1 MPCESCQTQFTV
13 FKRKKSCNECH
24 RYFCVNCIAKTRFCQ
39 NCSILVARPLIK
51 DDLLK
56 LRTSTLITYLQSKKI
71 PTTGCVE
78 KSELVNLIINHVN
91 TSTYYES
98 STPNFTNTSTNN
110 NNNNDFDFDQIKNT
124 CQNFLSS
131 ISEKISSDLQ
141 KTTCFTNSNQPNQ
154 KKTNI
159 TTQPRPRSQQESTP
173 TSPQTPLNVNATSS
187 SSSSSNHTAAGTSNN
202 GASYF
207 RNSNTPVVSL
217 NQNQNSNTNR
227 PTRTKIGN
235 TSGNTSPLQPSQNA
249 STASSPRN
257 SIPSARTEHH
267 HEDCDCSD
275 DELDEKEI
283 SEKRQ
288 NIFDNNN
295 AGPSG
300 WNINLFPVTVK
311 KSSSSESSSF
321 EELEPTPN
329 GDHWQFIER
338 TSSNEVKIVAD
349 GMSLGDGSN
358 SNTAPSPNQNSSS
371 NSNDMT
377 RSLIPEPSSSTSEH
391 RRITR
396 RRSDSSILSSMKKSS
411 SLIIDASAMDPLMGP
426 GEVKKVKVSCNK
438 CGKEKR
444 IIKLEIIKLSE
455 QLRSSNRSDAEVN
468 AKVKEFIDYLDSKSQ
483 PSEVTDT
490 ENSQNGQRTVG
501 SGVASG
507 NIPTSNSND
516 DIEEDIFDDIN
527 DGIHVYGTNLTE
539 QQQSET
545 NLRRFVQL
553 DDIHTTDDLDVLT
566 VKQLKEILMLNRVD
580 FKGCCEKNELKE
592 RVTRLWEHH
601 LSALPSDKLTSDDL
615 CKICMDAP
623 IECVF
628 LECGHMATCT
638 NCGKVLNECPIC
650 RQYIIRCV
658 RFFKS

>member
-1 MPCESCQTQFTV
+1 MSI
-13 FKRKKSCNECH
+13 KYLYLYCH
-24 RYFCVNCIAKTRFCQ
+24 Y
-39 NCSILVARPLIK
+39 L
-51 DDLLK
+51 DL
-56 LRTSTLITYLQSKKI
+56 
-71 PTTGCVE
+71 
-78 KSELVNLIINHVN
+78 H
-91 TSTYYES
+91 
-98 STPNFTNTSTNN
+98 
-110 NNNNDFDFDQIKNT
+110 
-124 CQNFLSS
+124 
-131 ISEKISSDLQ
+131 
-141 KTTCFTNSNQPNQ
+141 KTTCFTNSNQPSQ

-159 TTQPRPRSQQESTP
+159 TTQPRPRSQQESNP

-187 SSSSSNHTAAGTSNN
+187 SSSSNYTEAGTSNN

-207 RNSNTPVVSL
+207 RNSNTPVVSS
-217 NQNQNSNTNR
+217 NPNTNR
-227 PTRTKIGN
+227 PTRTKFVN

-257 SIPSARTEHH
+257 SIPSALTEHH

-300 WNINLFPVTVK
+300 WNINLDPVTVK
-311 KSSSSESSSF
+311 KSSSTESSSF

-338 TSSNEVKIVAD
+338 TSSNGVKIVAD
-349 GMSLGDGSN
+349 EMSLGGGSN

-377 RSLIPEPSSSTSEH
+377 RSMIPEPNSSTSEH

-411 SLIIDASAMDPLMGP
+411 SLIIDLSAMDPLLGP

-438 CGKEKR
+438 CGKAKTNIKR
-444 IIKLEIIKLSE
+444 EIIKLSE
-455 QLRSSNRSDAEVN
+455 QLKSSNRSETEVN
-468 AKVKEFIDYLDSKSQ
+468 AKIKEFLEYLESKSQ
-483 PSEVTDT
+483 PSEVTDS

-527 DGIHVYGTNLTE
+527 DGIHVYGTNSTE

-553 DDIHTTDDLDVLT
+553 DDIHTT
-566 VKQLKEILMLNRVD
+566 
-580 FKGCCEKNELKE
+580 
-592 RVTRLWEHH
+592 
-601 LSALPSDKLTSDDL
+601 
-615 CKICMDAP
+615 
-623 IECVF
+623 
-628 LECGHMATCT
+628 
-638 NCGKVLNECPIC
+638 
-650 RQYIIRCV
+650 
-658 RFFKS
+658 